1 MQGVGRRLA
10 AHGLRIASIWHPGL
24 PPSVR
29 AGHPERSR
37 GVIGAGLAPAHACAD
52 ERMYLRHHGRVT
64 GQDIHSYSD
73 GPDGLTWLQGW
84 YVTQCDGEWEHEYG
98 MSIETLDNPGWFLK
112 VDLQATAMDGRAFP
126 PHEVHRSEH
135 DWLIARVVDSRFEVA
150 CGPLNLS
157 EAIHQFRIW
166 IADVDQDRS

>member
-1 MQGVGRRLA
+1 VNG
-10 AHGLRIASIWHPGL
+10 S
-24 PPSVR
+24 
-29 AGHPERSR
+29 
-37 GVIGAGLAPAHACAD
+37 AD
-52 ERMYLRHHGRVT
+52 ERMSERRYIRHHGRVA

-112 VDLQATAMDGRAFP
+112 IDLQATAMDGRTFP
-126 PHEVHRSEH
+126 QHEVHRSEH

-166 IADVDQDRS
+166 MADVDQSRS